1 MNMIKSATRLV
12 LAVAILLT
20 ATASNAVAQ
29 IDNRNGNQFDQFNQ
43 MSPDGNISQRSSRN
57 MADSLGTDKEI
68 PKGIKVWTVDQRF
81 GDRRQAELDTMSYM
95 YPNTI
100 FTTGLRGEYNTTGN
114 LGAPRINRIFI
125 NRAET
130 DQFLFTQPYDY
141 IVSPVDQFHFTNTL
155 SPFTN
160 LDYNTAGN
168 RTNGEDHFK
177 AKFAVNAGKRLGV
190 GFNVDYLYGR
200 GFYSS
205 QSTSHFK
212 YLMYGSYIGD
222 RYQAHLIFSTIT
234 QKVTENGGIT
244 NDEYI
249 KHPES
254 FDDNYATNEIPTVL
268 ERNWN
273 RNNNLHV
280 FLTHRFNLGFNRK
293 VKMSKEEI
301 EARKFAMASQKES
314 QAQKDLE
321 EARRKAKREGRE
333 FDEKKF
339 KKQTFSGRPDNA
351 RVVNTSVPTDSTST
365 KAPSERIAVNGKAAA
380 DSLRVLE
387 AKAAQD
393 TMWMKNEYVP
403 VTSFIHTMKFDTY
416 RRIYQAYETPKDFY
430 ADTFNPAGNYPGDS
444 IYDKTTHYRVQ
455 NTFAISLLEGF
466 NKWAKAGLKAFVTS
480 DLRHFTLPTE
490 TEIAKAYNEHNL
502 SIGGQLIKSQG
513 KTLHYDAT
521 LETWLTGK
529 DAGQMKIDADA
540 DVNFALFGDTVRLQ
554 ASGFFHRLNPT
565 FYYRHYHSK
574 HFWWDN
580 DDMSKIIHTRIEG
593 KFGYEK
599 TKTTVRVAFDNIKNH
614 TFFAMGYNVT
624 DDFGRTGNTLS
635 VVQKSGAISL
645 LTLELQQKLKLGPLH
660 WDNVITYQKSSD
672 DMALPVPDLNIY
684 TNLFL
689 RFKIARVL
697 KCDFGADA
705 RFFTKYYA
713 PDYSPALGQYAVQTG
728 ENRTEV
734 GNYPIV
740 NVYANFHL
748 QRTRF
753 FVMMS
758 HINAGQGKP
767 DYFLA
772 PHYPLNQ
779 RIFRFGV
786 SWNFYN

>member
-1 MNMIKSATRLV
+1 MIKSATRLV

-190 GFNVDYLYGR
+190 GFNVDYMYGR

-280 FLTHRFNLGFNRK
+280 FLTHRYNLGFNRK

-301 EARKFAMASQKES
+301 EARKFAMASQKEN

-380 DSLRVLE
+380 DSLRALE

-490 TEIAKAYNEHNL
+490 TKIAKAYNEHNL

-645 LTLELQQKLKLGPLH
+645 LTLGLQQKLKLGPLH

>member
-1 MNMIKSATRLV
+1 MIKSATRLV

-190 GFNVDYLYGR
+190 GFNVDYMYGR

-222 RYQAHLIFSTIT
+222 RYQAHLIFSTLT

-280 FLTHRFNLGFNRK
+280 FLTHRYNLGFNRK

-301 EARKFAMASQKES
+301 EARKFAMASQKEN

-351 RVVNTSVPTDSTST
+351 RVVNTSAPTDSTST

-380 DSLRVLE
+380 DSLNALE

-444 IYDKTTHYRVQ
+444 IYDKTTHYRIQ

-672 DMALPVPDLNIY
+672 DVALPVPDHNIY

>member
-1 MNMIKSATRLV
+1 MIKSATRLV
-12 LAVAILLT
+12 LAVAILQT

-190 GFNVDYLYGR
+190 GFNVDYMYGR

-222 RYQAHLIFSTIT
+222 RYQAHLIFSTLT

-280 FLTHRFNLGFNRK
+280 FLTHRYNLGFNRK

-301 EARKFAMASQKES
+301 EARKFAMASQKEN

-351 RVVNTSVPTDSTST
+351 RVVNTSAPTDSTST

-380 DSLRVLE
+380 DSLNALE

-444 IYDKTTHYRVQ
+444 IYDKTTHYRIQ

>member
-1 MNMIKSATRLV
+1 MIKSATRLV

-95 YPNTI
+95 YQNTI

-301 EARKFAMASQKES
+301 EARKFAMASQKEN

-351 RVVNTSVPTDSTST
+351 RVVNTSAPTDSTST

-380 DSLRVLE
+380 DSLRALE

-728 ENRTEV
+728 NNRTEV

>member
-1 MNMIKSATRLV
+1 MIKSATRLV

-280 FLTHRFNLGFNRK
+280 FITHRYNLGFSRK

-301 EARKFAMASQKES
+301 EARKFAMASQKEN

-351 RVVNTSVPTDSTST
+351 RVVNTSAPTDSTST

-380 DSLRVLE
+380 DSLRALE

-728 ENRTEV
+728 DNRTEV

>member
-1 MNMIKSATRLV
+1 MIKSATRLV

-301 EARKFAMASQKES
+301 EARKFAMASQKEN

-339 KKQTFSGRPDNA
+339 KKQTFNGRPDNA
-351 RVVNTSVPTDSTST
+351 RVVNTSAPIDSTST

-380 DSLRVLE
+380 DSLRALE

-554 ASGFFHRLNPT
+554 ASGFFHRLSPT

-728 ENRTEV
+728 NNRTEV

>member
-1 MNMIKSATRLV
+1 MIKSATRLV

-190 GFNVDYLYGR
+190 GFNVDYMYGR

-212 YLMYGSYIGD
+212 YLMYGSYIGN
-222 RYQAHLIFSTIT
+222 RYQAHLIFSTLT

-280 FLTHRFNLGFNRK
+280 FLTHRYNLGFNRK

-301 EARKFAMASQKES
+301 EARKFAMASQKEN

-351 RVVNTSVPTDSTST
+351 RVVNTSAPTDSTST

-380 DSLRVLE
+380 DSLNALE

-444 IYDKTTHYRVQ
+444 IYDKTTHYRIQ

-540 DVNFALFGDTVRLQ
+540 DINFALFGDTVRLQ

-728 ENRTEV
+728 EHRTEV

>member
-1 MNMIKSATRLV
+1 MIKSATRLV

-68 PKGIKVWTVDQRF
+68 PKGIKVWTVEQRF

-190 GFNVDYLYGR
+190 GFNVDYMYGR

-280 FLTHRFNLGFNRK
+280 FLTHRYNLGFNRK

-301 EARKFAMASQKES
+301 EARKFAMASQKEN

-380 DSLRVLE
+380 DSLRALE

-490 TEIAKAYNEHNL
+490 TKIAKAYNEHNL

>member
-1 MNMIKSATRLV
+1 MIKSATRLV

-190 GFNVDYLYGR
+190 GFNVDYMYGR

-222 RYQAHLIFSTIT
+222 RYQAHLIFSTIS

-280 FLTHRFNLGFNRK
+280 FLTHRYNLGFSRK

-301 EARKFAMASQKES
+301 EARKFAMASQKEN

-351 RVVNTSVPTDSTST
+351 RVVNTSAPTDSTST

-380 DSLRVLE
+380 DSLRALE

-554 ASGFFHRLNPT
+554 ASGFFHRLSPT

-728 ENRTEV
+728 NNRTEV

>member
-1 MNMIKSATRLV
+1 MIKSATRLV

-81 GDRRQAELDTMSYM
+81 GDRRQTELDTMSYM

-190 GFNVDYLYGR
+190 GFNVDYMYGR

-222 RYQAHLIFSTIT
+222 RYQAHLIFSTLT

-280 FLTHRFNLGFNRK
+280 FLTHRYNLGFNRK

-301 EARKFAMASQKES
+301 EARKFAMASQKEN

-351 RVVNTSVPTDSTST
+351 RVVNTSAPTDSTST

-380 DSLRVLE
+380 DSLNALE

-444 IYDKTTHYRVQ
+444 IYDKTTHYRIQ

-540 DVNFALFGDTVRLQ
+540 DINFALFGDTVRLQ

>member
-1 MNMIKSATRLV
+1 MIKSATRLV

-177 AKFAVNAGKRLGV
+177 AKFAVNAGKCLGV
-190 GFNVDYLYGR
+190 GFNVDYMYGR

-222 RYQAHLIFSTIT
+222 RYQAHLIFSTLT

-280 FLTHRFNLGFNRK
+280 FLTHRYNLGFNRK

-301 EARKFAMASQKES
+301 EARKFAMASQKEN

-351 RVVNTSVPTDSTST
+351 RVVNTSAPTDSTST

-380 DSLRVLE
+380 DSLNALE

-444 IYDKTTHYRVQ
+444 IYDKTTHYRIQ

-529 DAGQMKIDADA
+529 DAGQLKIDADA

-672 DMALPVPDLNIY
+672 DVALPVPDLNIY

-728 ENRTEV
+728 NNRTEV

>member
-1 MNMIKSATRLV
+1 MIKSATRLV

-190 GFNVDYLYGR
+190 GFNVDYMYGR

-222 RYQAHLIFSTIT
+222 RYQAHLIFSTLT

-280 FLTHRFNLGFNRK
+280 FLTHRYNLGFNRK

-301 EARKFAMASQKES
+301 EARKFAMASQKEN

-351 RVVNTSVPTDSTST
+351 RVVSTSAPTDSTST

-380 DSLRVLE
+380 DSLNALE

-444 IYDKTTHYRVQ
+444 IYDKTTHYRIQ

-529 DAGQMKIDADA
+529 DAGQLKIDADA

-672 DMALPVPDLNIY
+672 DVALPVPDLNIY

>member
-1 MNMIKSATRLV
+1 MIKSATRLV

-190 GFNVDYLYGR
+190 GFNVDYMYGR

-222 RYQAHLIFSTIT
+222 RYQAHLIFSTLT

-280 FLTHRFNLGFNRK
+280 FLTHRYNLGFNRK

-301 EARKFAMASQKES
+301 EARKFAMASQKEN

-351 RVVNTSVPTDSTST
+351 RVVNTSAPTDSTST

-380 DSLRVLE
+380 DSLNALE

-393 TMWMKNEYVP
+393 TMWMKNE
-403 VTSFIHTMKFDTY
+403 
-416 RRIYQAYETPKDFY
+416 
-430 ADTFNPAGNYPGDS
+430 
-444 IYDKTTHYRVQ
+444 
-455 NTFAISLLEGF
+455 
-466 NKWAKAGLKAFVTS
+466 
-480 DLRHFTLPTE
+480 
-490 TEIAKAYNEHNL
+490 
-502 SIGGQLIKSQG
+502 
-513 KTLHYDAT
+513 
-521 LETWLTGK
+521 
-529 DAGQMKIDADA
+529 
-540 DVNFALFGDTVRLQ
+540 
-554 ASGFFHRLNPT
+554 
-565 FYYRHYHSK
+565 
-574 HFWWDN
+574 
-580 DDMSKIIHTRIEG
+580 
-593 KFGYEK
+593 
-599 TKTTVRVAFDNIKNH
+599 
-614 TFFAMGYNVT
+614 
-624 DDFGRTGNTLS
+624 
-635 VVQKSGAISL
+635 
-645 LTLELQQKLKLGPLH
+645 
-660 WDNVITYQKSSD
+660 
-672 DMALPVPDLNIY
+672 
-684 TNLFL
+684 
-689 RFKIARVL
+689 
-697 KCDFGADA
+697 
-705 RFFTKYYA
+705 
-713 PDYSPALGQYAVQTG
+713 
-728 ENRTEV
+728 
-734 GNYPIV
+734 
-740 NVYANFHL
+740 
-748 QRTRF
+748 
-753 FVMMS
+753 
-758 HINAGQGKP
+758 
-767 DYFLA
+767 
-772 PHYPLNQ
+772 
-779 RIFRFGV
+779 
-786 SWNFYN
+786 

>member
-1 MNMIKSATRLV
+1 MIKSATRLV

-177 AKFAVNAGKRLGV
+177 AKFAVNVGKRLGV

-280 FLTHRFNLGFNRK
+280 FLTHRYNLGFSRK
-293 VKMSKEEI
+293 VKMSKEET
-301 EARKFAMASQKES
+301 EARKFAMASQKEN

-380 DSLRVLE
+380 DSLRALE

-490 TEIAKAYNEHNL
+490 TKIAKAYNEHNL

-728 ENRTEV
+728 NNRTEV

>member
-1 MNMIKSATRLV
+1 MIKSATRLV

-301 EARKFAMASQKES
+301 EARKFAMASQKEN

-351 RVVNTSVPTDSTST
+351 RVVNTSAPTDSTST

-380 DSLRVLE
+380 DSLRALE

-444 IYDKTTHYRVQ
+444 IYDKTTHYRMQ

-728 ENRTEV
+728 NNRTEV

>member
-1 MNMIKSATRLV
+1 MIKSATRLV

-125 NRAET
+125 NRAEA

-280 FLTHRFNLGFNRK
+280 FLTHRYNLGFSRK

-301 EARKFAMASQKES
+301 EARKFAMASQKEN
-314 QAQKDLE
+314 QAQKDLD

-351 RVVNTSVPTDSTST
+351 RVVNTSAPTDSTST

-380 DSLRVLE
+380 DSLRALE

-529 DAGQMKIDADA
+529 DAGQLKIDADA

-660 WDNVITYQKSSD
+660 WDNIITYQKSSD
-672 DMALPVPDLNIY
+672 DVALPVPDLNIY

-728 ENRTEV
+728 NNRTEV

>member
-1 MNMIKSATRLV
+1 MIKSATRLV

-190 GFNVDYLYGR
+190 GFNVDYMYGR

-222 RYQAHLIFSTIT
+222 RYQAHLIFSTLT

-280 FLTHRFNLGFNRK
+280 FLTHRYNLGFNRK

-301 EARKFAMASQKES
+301 EARKFAMASQKEN

-351 RVVNTSVPTDSTST
+351 RVVNTSAPTDSTST

-380 DSLRVLE
+380 DSLNALE

-444 IYDKTTHYRVQ
+444 IYDKTTHYRIQ

-529 DAGQMKIDADA
+529 DAGQLKIDADA

>member
-1 MNMIKSATRLV
+1 MIKSATRLV

-190 GFNVDYLYGR
+190 GFNVDYMYGR

-222 RYQAHLIFSTIT
+222 RYQAHLIFSTLT

-280 FLTHRFNLGFNRK
+280 FLTHRYNLGFNRK

-301 EARKFAMASQKES
+301 EARKFAMASQKEN

-339 KKQTFSGRPDNA
+339 KKQTFSGRPNNA
-351 RVVNTSVPTDSTST
+351 RVVNTSAPTDSTST

-380 DSLRVLE
+380 DSLNALE

-444 IYDKTTHYRVQ
+444 IYDKTTHYRIQ

-540 DVNFALFGDTVRLQ
+540 DINFALFGDTVRLQ

-672 DMALPVPDLNIY
+672 DVALPVPDLNIY

>member
-1 MNMIKSATRLV
+1 MIKSATRLV

-190 GFNVDYLYGR
+190 GFNVDYMYGR

-222 RYQAHLIFSTIT
+222 RYQAHLIFSTLT

-280 FLTHRFNLGFNRK
+280 FLTHRYNLGFNRK

-301 EARKFAMASQKES
+301 EARKFAMASQKEN

-351 RVVNTSVPTDSTST
+351 RVVNTSAPTDSTST

-380 DSLRVLE
+380 DSLNALE

-444 IYDKTTHYRVQ
+444 IYDKTTHYRIQ

-529 DAGQMKIDADA
+529 DAGQLKIDADA
-540 DVNFALFGDTVRLQ
+540 DVNFALFGDTIRLQ

-672 DMALPVPDLNIY
+672 DVALPVPDLNIY

>member
-1 MNMIKSATRLV
+1 
-12 LAVAILLT
+12 
-20 ATASNAVAQ
+20 
-29 IDNRNGNQFDQFNQ
+29 
-43 MSPDGNISQRSSRN
+43 

-125 NRAET
+125 NRAEA

-200 GFYSS
+200 GFYSN

-280 FLTHRFNLGFNRK
+280 FLTHRYNLGFNRK

-301 EARKFAMASQKES
+301 EARKFAMASQKEN

-351 RVVNTSVPTDSTST
+351 RVVNTSAPTDSTST

-380 DSLRVLE
+380 DSLRALE

-713 PDYSPALGQYAVQTG
+713 PDYSPALGQYAVQTSN
-728 ENRTEV
+728 NRTEV

>member
-1 MNMIKSATRLV
+1 MIKSATRLV

-280 FLTHRFNLGFNRK
+280 FLTHRYNLGFSRK

-301 EARKFAMASQKES
+301 EARKFAMASQKEN

-351 RVVNTSVPTDSTST
+351 RVVNTSAPTDSTST

-380 DSLRVLE
+380 DSLRALE

-444 IYDKTTHYRVQ
+444 IYDKTTHHRIQ

>member
-1 MNMIKSATRLV
+1 MIKSATRLV

-301 EARKFAMASQKES
+301 EARKFAMASQKEN

-351 RVVNTSVPTDSTST
+351 RVVNTSAPIDSTST

-380 DSLRVLE
+380 DSLRALE

-490 TEIAKAYNEHNL
+490 TKIAKAYNEHNL

-713 PDYSPALGQYAVQTG
+713 PDYCPALGQYAVQTG

>member
-1 MNMIKSATRLV
+1 MIKSATRLV

-190 GFNVDYLYGR
+190 GFNVDYMYGR

-222 RYQAHLIFSTIT
+222 RYQAHLIFSTLT

-280 FLTHRFNLGFNRK
+280 FLTHRYNLGFNRK

-301 EARKFAMASQKES
+301 EARKFAMASQKEN

-351 RVVNTSVPTDSTST
+351 RVVNTSAPTDSTST

-380 DSLRVLE
+380 DSLNALE

-513 KTLHYDAT
+513 KALHYDAT

-529 DAGQMKIDADA
+529 DAGQLKIDADA

-672 DMALPVPDLNIY
+672 DVALPVPDLNIY

>member
-1 MNMIKSATRLV
+1 MIKSATRLV

-280 FLTHRFNLGFNRK
+280 FLTHRFNLGFSRK

-301 EARKFAMASQKES
+301 EARKFAMASQKEN
-314 QAQKDLE
+314 QAQKDLD

-351 RVVNTSVPTDSTST
+351 RVVNTSAPTDSTST

-380 DSLRVLE
+380 DSLRALE

>member
-1 MNMIKSATRLV
+1 MIKSATRLV

-177 AKFAVNAGKRLGV
+177 AKFAVNAGKCLGV
-190 GFNVDYLYGR
+190 GFNVDYMYGR

-222 RYQAHLIFSTIT
+222 RYQAHLIFSTLT

-280 FLTHRFNLGFNRK
+280 FLTHRYNLGFNRK

-301 EARKFAMASQKES
+301 EARKFAMASQKEN

-351 RVVNTSVPTDSTST
+351 RVVNTSAPTDSTST

-380 DSLRVLE
+380 DSLNALE

-444 IYDKTTHYRVQ
+444 IYDKTTHYRIQ

-540 DVNFALFGDTVRLQ
+540 DINFALFGDTVRLQ

-580 DDMSKIIHTRIEG
+580 DDMSKIIHTRVEG

-728 ENRTEV
+728 EHRTEV

>member
-1 MNMIKSATRLV
+1 MIKSATRLV

-200 GFYSS
+200 GFYSN

-301 EARKFAMASQKES
+301 EARKFAMASQKEN

-351 RVVNTSVPTDSTST
+351 RVVNTSAPTDSTST

-380 DSLRVLE
+380 DSLRALE

-444 IYDKTTHYRVQ
+444 IYDKTTHYRIQ

-672 DMALPVPDLNIY
+672 DVALPVPDLNIY

-728 ENRTEV
+728 EHRTEV

>member
-1 MNMIKSATRLV
+1 MIKSATRLV

-81 GDRRQAELDTMSYM
+81 GDRCQAELDTMSYM

-125 NRAET
+125 NRAEA

-200 GFYSS
+200 GFYSN

-280 FLTHRFNLGFNRK
+280 FLTHRYNLGFNRK

-301 EARKFAMASQKES
+301 EARKFAMASQKEN

-380 DSLRVLE
+380 DSLRALE

-728 ENRTEV
+728 EHRTEV